1 MKIRNQNAAAAGVLY
16 LIWGAFC
23 VGVILVWTLTPPRY
37 TVGELLSP
45 PGATLLFFT
54 IVFLFLSSAI
64 LGGLLLLQQRATYAV
79 LGLGGVLACVGFSWN
94 VVAGVFWLSPL
105 FFVWRAARE
114 AAAP

>member
-1 MKIRNQNAAAAGVLY
+1 MRIRSQNATAAGVLY

-23 VGVILVWTLTPPRY
+23 VGVILVWTLTPPLY
-37 TVGELLSP
+37 AVGELLSP

-64 LGGLLLLQQRATYAV
+64 LGGLLLLRQRGTYAI
-79 LGLGGVLACVGFSWN
+79 LGLRGVLACVGFSWN

-105 FFVWRAARE
+105 FFVWRATHE
-114 AAAP
+114 AAAL